1 MEVNLAEKFSF
12 LGSRAVR
19 VALRHSWVFFFF
31 LAALSLHYCSKAF
44 CSCSERGCSLLAVQ
58 GFPIAAA
65 SLVAEYML

>member
-19 VALRHSWVFFFF
+19 VALRHSWVFF
-31 LAALSLHYCSKAF
+31 LAALSLRYCSKAF

-65 SLVAEYML
+65 SLVAEYRL